1 MKKEAK
7 EMAATKE
14 KSCLKKN
21 LLWVILGCVIG
32 IVLIVVIVLLS
43 TRKAGNRQQY
53 KECWSNDTVWSDIET
68 LTIPD
73 WVCNEESDKDFD
85 LTKYPRLKSVVV
97 GDYCFKN
104 VDEVRLIGL
113 NELESV
119 VIGDKSFP
127 QIRSEKDVDPT
138 KEIWEQIG
146 YNRHVYLKNCPK
158 LKSLTVGIWSFLDF
172 TVCEIENM
180 HALER
185 IEIGQ
190 LNNDSCNFYYDSS
203 LELKSV
209 TVHSA

>member
-1 MKKEAK
+1 M
-7 EMAATKE
+7 
-14 KSCLKKN
+14 
-21 LLWVILGCVIG
+21 
-32 IVLIVVIVLLS
+32 
-43 TRKAGNRQQY
+43 
-53 KECWSNDTVWSDIET
+53 
-68 LTIPD
+68 
-73 WVCNEESDKDFD
+73 
-85 LTKYPRLKSVVV
+85 V

-119 VIGDKSFP
+119 VIGDKSFT